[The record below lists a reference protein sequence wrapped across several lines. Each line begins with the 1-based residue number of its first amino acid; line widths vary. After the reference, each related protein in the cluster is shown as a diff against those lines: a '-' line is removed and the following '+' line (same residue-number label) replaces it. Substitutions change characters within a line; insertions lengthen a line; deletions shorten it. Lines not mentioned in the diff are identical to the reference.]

1 MDGELPSGADNVS
14 ADTSMYFE
22 EFKETYN
29 TSWRDV
35 FKYDEIIRWV
45 KIFKARLGYADV
57 FRVFVKDSKID
68 NARTFDVAITLM
80 IFSKPFLYS
89 CYVIGFGFL
98 L

>member
-57 FRVFVKDSKID
+57 FRVFVKDSRRD
-68 NARTFDVAITLM
+68 SSVRTDARTFDVAITLM
-80 IFSKPFLYS
+80 IFSKTLFYS
-89 CYVIGFGFL
+89 
-98 L
+98 